1 MTQIILN
8 IENQSIAK
16 AILSLVRN
24 ISGVEVVSS
33 GRRKRKTG
41 LELALEDVKEGRV
54 TEYASV
60 KDLIAAAK
68 E

>member
-1 MTQIILN
+1 MTQIVLN

-16 AILSLVRN
+16 AILSLVKN
-24 ISGVEVVSS
+24 ISGVEVVSPVK
-33 GRRKRKTG
+33 RKRKSG
-41 LELALEDVKEGRV
+41 IELALEDVKEGRV
-54 TEYASV
+54 IEYTSV

>member
-1 MTQIILN
+1 MTQIVLN
-8 IENQSIAK
+8 IEDQSIAK

-24 ISGVEVVSS
+24 MSGVEVVSPVKR
-33 GRRKRKTG
+33 RRKSG
-41 LELALEDVKEGRV
+41 IALALEDVKEGRV